1 MDLLK
6 PFKNR
11 LFLIG
16 TVVVLAAT
24 ITMGIL
30 TSRFLW
36 EGENILETSL
46 IQSNLRLGN
55 QVIERI
61 EQQIDT
67 LDTGLFNFLTAQ
79 NPDEMIQKVALQAGH
94 LRKPLKG
101 ILLLDAQGRPLY
113 PANLAREKPYWEKV
127 LPQVQFPMI
136 LPLTAY
142 HLHATL
148 DFKKS
153 ALFTFLKFTF
163 PGNPAPFFLVYEYD
177 LDDPPAF
184 LAPFFTDLE
193 KTCYVSVKDYEN
205 NVIYG
210 WSSQLSRKFFVEQR
224 FPNVLYR
231 WLLQYSPRNV
241 SELVESE
248 RRRRVLNFSL
258 VGISVVLIF
267 SAWFLVYLSRREE
280 TRLSLQKE
288 EFFRSV
294 SHELKT
300 PLALIKMFSEMLVL
314 GRGRDES
321 TRREY
326 LEIIFSET
334 ERMTFLINNILD
346 FSNLERGIQKFSL
359 EPLDLGEIVTRHL
372 EAFEYLTK
380 KEKVSIR
387 LSIAE
392 NLPRIMGDRNA
403 LALVL
408 LNLLDN
414 AVKYGKAADRRIEVD
429 LAATA
434 GTLELRVRDNGI
446 GIPPSEQNRVFEK
459 FFRSGNIAV
468 RRVRGSGIGLSL
480 VRYIVTAHQGTVG
493 VESTPGEGS
502 TFTITFP
509 VIRPARTS

>member
-1 MDLLK
+1 
-6 PFKNR
+6 
-11 LFLIG
+11 
-16 TVVVLAAT
+16 
-24 ITMGIL
+24 
-30 TSRFLW
+30 
-36 EGENILETSL
+36 
-46 IQSNLRLGN
+46 
-55 QVIERI
+55 
-61 EQQIDT
+61 
-67 LDTGLFNFLTAQ
+67 
-79 NPDEMIQKVALQAGH
+79 
-94 LRKPLKG
+94 
-101 ILLLDAQGRPLY
+101 
-113 PANLAREKPYWEKV
+113 
-127 LPQVQFPMI
+127 
-136 LPLTAY
+136 
-142 HLHATL
+142 
-148 DFKKS
+148 
-153 ALFTFLKFTF
+153 
-163 PGNPAPFFLVYEYD
+163 
-177 LDDPPAF
+177 
-184 LAPFFTDLE
+184 
-193 KTCYVSVKDYEN
+193 
-205 NVIYG
+205 VIYG
-210 WSSQLSRKFFVEQR
+210 WSSQLSRKYFAEQR

-288 EFFRSV
+288 EFFRNV

-372 EAFEYLTK
+372 EAFEVLMK

-392 NLPRIMGDRNA
+392 KLPRIMGDRNA

-414 AVKYGKAADRRIEVD
+414 AVKYGKAADRRIEVE
-429 LAATA
+429 LSAAD

-446 GIPPSEQNRVFEK
+446 GISPSEQNRVFEK

-502 TFTITFP
+502 TFTIAFP